1 MCPNPIP
8 SPAPTSQ
15 AYTPHTFPSIKLY
28 KNIHPGVKNSSC
40 HLKVKNKSNHL
51 LFFQRE
57 CSRTPMTIWSPT
69 SSPVVFSFSSSLPSL
84 PTGLGVSVLTKKP
97 LSSYLF
103 FNRMELPRKCP
114 LFLQTK
120 PWYKHRRMCPVKK
133 LMSSGR
139 TGETHKEVV
148 DLDSRTVLWFGDKKG
163 AILRNPSELEPEIWA
178 VWITAVSSTFKPKTR
193 CSLLT
198 GALLAAVPVSP
209 YGNGHLRLPLRSQP
223 PPSVRLEERGSWT
236 VCSSP

>member
-1 MCPNPIP
+1 
-8 SPAPTSQ
+8 
-15 AYTPHTFPSIKLY
+15 
-28 KNIHPGVKNSSC
+28 
-40 HLKVKNKSNHL
+40 
-51 LFFQRE
+51 
-57 CSRTPMTIWSPT
+57 
-69 SSPVVFSFSSSLPSL
+69 
-84 PTGLGVSVLTKKP
+84 
-97 LSSYLF
+97 
-103 FNRMELPRKCP
+103 MELPRKCP

-178 VWITAVSSTFKPKTR
+178 VWLTAVSSTFKPKTR
-193 CSLLT
+193 CSLLI

-209 YGNGHLRLPLRSQP
+209 YGKGTCACPSGLTPAFCEAGGKAELDSLQQPLGCLGPGQRRPQRLRSKEGDGP
-223 PPSVRLEERGSWT
+223 DESRKMERTARGRVKSRL
-236 VCSSP
+236 SPEAQT